1 MSSSSSSS
9 STKTKSGKQSKPD
22 KTKSPPSLE
31 CTIEEYNDLLSTA
44 SSLTEEEAKSE
55 LIECAR
61 YGEVDSVR
69 ALLET
74 WTPKFGDYINNG
86 DKNGNTALH
95 KAGSSGHESTV
106 QLLLHNKADHLQNS
120 SKNTPLH
127 WAAANGHEGIVE
139 MIINHDF
146 GYELDVLLKNEF
158 GRSIL
163 TEGFQ
168 SQKTKLVGLLLE
180 HDSASEDKLLD
191 GGVEADESK
200 KEKATSGDSSN
211 NDNNKVIDGDFKLN
225 AEGIVTTSDGQSISS
240 SNTSSTGSSGII
252 HEFDFFRGD
261 ESKSEEN
268 YCSNKDDETLL
279 MSDQE
284 EKKTLLVRELPIKNA
299 DSPFGDSA
307 IDDTT
312 GLGIWSASLVMARWM
327 AQKSVLGRFDNKS
340 VLELGAGCGVPG
352 LTVGL
357 YSRANAVHITDFNPA
372 TVQNLKYNIEINA
385 NRSSTHSNLQCSE
398 WQERVNAS
406 SIDWE
411 NEATWPNEKMDFIVG
426 SDLIYQKSIVP
437 LLKKVVSGLL
447 HPDGRFLYTCPS
459 DGRDGLI
466 EFIDTM
472 KNEGFRCTSEEIAPD
487 DYKKNPLSSGDE
499 DDAFLHFYELP
510 VTEYKLY
517 EFRLE

>member
-1 MSSSSSSS
+1 
-9 STKTKSGKQSKPD
+9 
-22 KTKSPPSLE
+22 
-31 CTIEEYNDLLSTA
+31 
-44 SSLTEEEAKSE
+44 
-55 LIECAR
+55 
-61 YGEVDSVR
+61 
-69 ALLET
+69 
-74 WTPKFGDYINNG
+74 
-86 DKNGNTALH
+86 
-95 KAGSSGHESTV
+95 
-106 QLLLHNKADHLQNS
+106 
-120 SKNTPLH
+120 
-127 WAAANGHEGIVE
+127 
-139 MIINHDF
+139 
-146 GYELDVLLKNEF
+146 
-158 GRSIL
+158 
-163 TEGFQ
+163 
-168 SQKTKLVGLLLE
+168 
-180 HDSASEDKLLD
+180 
-191 GGVEADESK
+191 
-200 KEKATSGDSSN
+200 
-211 NDNNKVIDGDFKLN
+211 
-225 AEGIVTTSDGQSISS
+225 
-240 SNTSSTGSSGII
+240 
-252 HEFDFFRGD
+252 
-261 ESKSEEN
+261 
-268 YCSNKDDETLL
+268 